1 MNHAGAVSTVT
12 LRQGASRSPAVPFP
26 GTVKYALLSAKQV
39 FATCQDGSANHA
51 AADWETNWKDL
62 HMRKLGLSLTL
73 AISIGAATSAFSQST
88 APTLDP
94 SWKAP
99 EVVEF
104 IGLKK
109 GDKVADIVAGR
120 LTASLAQAVG
130 PSGKVYAVE
139 TAEVVK
145 GHPEALTRMKALASQ
160 SPNVI
165 VSEDPL
171 ASALPSGLDAV
182 FIRQN
187 YHDLYNKFMGP
198 ANFPAFNKAVFTAL
212 KPGGVYVVLDHAA
225 TAGSGVSATDTL
237 HRIDPARVKADVLA
251 AGFKLDAESS
261 ILANKAD
268 DHTKIVFDPSVRGHT
283 DQFLFRFKKPN

>member
-1 MNHAGAVSTVT
+1 
-12 LRQGASRSPAVPFP
+12 
-26 GTVKYALLSAKQV
+26 
-39 FATCQDGSANHA
+39 
-51 AADWETNWKDL
+51 
-62 HMRKLGLSLTL
+62 MRNLGLSLTL
-73 AISIGAATSAFSQST
+73 AILIGAGTSAGTSAFSQSA
-88 APTLDP
+88 APTPDP
-94 SWKAP
+94 AWKAP

-145 GHPEALTRMKALASQ
+145 AHPQALEHMKTLAS
-160 SPNVI
+160 SAPNVI
-165 VSEDPL
+165 VSAEPV
-171 ASALPSGLDAV
+171 ASALPAGLDAV

-187 YHDLYNKFMGP
+187 YHDLYDKFMGP
-198 ANFPAFNKAVFTAL
+198 ADVPAFNKAVFAAL

-225 TAGSGVSATDTL
+225 TAGSGVGATETL
-237 HRIDPARVKADVLA
+237 HRIDPARVKTDVLA

-261 ILANKAD
+261 ILANKTD
-268 DHTKIVFDPSVRGHT
+268 DHTKNVFDPSVRGHT
-283 DQFLFRFKKPN
+283 DQFLFRFKKPK

>member
-1 MNHAGAVSTVT
+1 
-12 LRQGASRSPAVPFP
+12 
-26 GTVKYALLSAKQV
+26 
-39 FATCQDGSANHA
+39 
-51 AADWETNWKDL
+51 
-62 HMRKLGLSLTL
+62 MRKLGLSLTL
-73 AISIGAATSAFSQST
+73 AISIGAGTSALSQSA
-88 APTLDP
+88 APNVDP
-94 SWKAP
+94 AWKVP

-145 GHPEALTRMKALASQ
+145 AHPEAFTRMQGLASQ
-160 SPNVI
+160 SPNII
-165 VSEDPL
+165 VSAEPV

-187 YHDLYNKFMGP
+187 YHDLYDKFMGP
-198 ANFPAFNKAVFTAL
+198 ADVPAFNKAVFAAL

-225 TAGSGVSATDTL
+225 IAGSGIGATDTL
-237 HRIDPARVKADVLA
+237 HRIDPARVKTDVLA

-261 ILANKAD
+261 ILANTTD
-268 DHTKIVFDPSVRGHT
+268 DHTKNVFDPSVRGHT
-283 DQFLFRFKKPN
+283 DQFLLRFKKPK

>member
-1 MNHAGAVSTVT
+1 
-12 LRQGASRSPAVPFP
+12 
-26 GTVKYALLSAKQV
+26 
-39 FATCQDGSANHA
+39 
-51 AADWETNWKDL
+51 
-62 HMRKLGLSLTL
+62 MRNLGLSVAL
-73 AISIGAATSAFSQST
+73 AISIGVGTSAFSQSA

-94 SWKAP
+94 AWKAP

-109 GDKVADIVAGR
+109 GDKVADVVALR

-139 TAEVVK
+139 TAEVIK
-145 GHPEALTRMKALASQ
+145 AHPEMLTRMKTLASQ

-165 VSEDPL
+165 VSDEPV
-171 ASALPSGLDAV
+171 ASTLPSGLDAV

-187 YHDLYNKFMGP
+187 YHDLYDKFMGP
-198 ANFPAFNKAVFTAL
+198 ADVAAFNQAVFAAL

-225 TAGSGVSATDTL
+225 MPGSGVSATETL

-251 AGFKLDAESS
+251 AGFKLDAEST
-261 ILANKAD
+261 ILADKAD
-268 DHTKIVFDPSVRGHT
+268 DHTKNVFDPAIRGHT